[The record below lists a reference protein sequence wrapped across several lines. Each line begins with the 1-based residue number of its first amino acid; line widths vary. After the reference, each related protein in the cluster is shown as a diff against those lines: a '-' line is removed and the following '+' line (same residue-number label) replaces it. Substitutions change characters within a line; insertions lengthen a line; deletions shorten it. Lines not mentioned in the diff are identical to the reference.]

1 MLRLENISV
10 QIDSKKLL
18 DEISIGFEPGK
29 MNLIIGPNGSGK
41 STLIKATSKQI
52 LITRGSVHYG
62 DEEINSLTYQQL
74 AKFRAVLSQNTE
86 VAFPLKVWEVVMLG
100 RSPHFTSRPGSFDR
114 HAVEEAMNYFDV
126 SSMAERDYL
135 TLSGGEKQRVNFAR
149 VLAQVWFPHP
159 NQMRYLLLDEP
170 LTFLD
175 VNYQYQFM
183 HKLQKLAEKKDMV
196 IVGVVHD
203 LNLAARFADRIFLLS
218 EGKILAQGT
227 ASEVL
232 IKENIQKAFHIV
244 PEIFKHNDMVFISF
258 GT

>member
-1 MLRLENISV
+1 MPLRLDNLTV
-10 QIDSKKLL
+10 QINSRKLL
-18 DEISIGFEPGK
+18 DGVSVVFEPGK

-41 STLIKATSKQI
+41 STLIKAASKQI
-52 LITRGSVHYG
+52 AMSDGSVKYG
-62 DEEINSLTYQQL
+62 QQEIDSLSYQQL
-74 AKFRAVLSQNTE
+74 AKFRAVLSQNTD

-100 RSPHFTSRPGSFDR
+100 RSPHFVSSPGSFDL

-126 SSMAERDYL
+126 SAMADRDYF
-135 TLSGGEKQRVNFAR
+135 TLSGGERQRVNFAR

-159 NQMRYLLLDEP
+159 GQMRYLLLDEP

-183 HKLQKLAEKKDMV
+183 HKLQKLAEKKDIV

-203 LNLAARFADRIFLLS
+203 LNLAARFGDQISLLN
-218 EGKILAQGT
+218 EGKILAHGS

-232 IKENIQKAFHIV
+232 TKENIRKAFHIQ
-244 PEIFKHNDMVFISF
+244 PEIFQHNELVFISF
-258 GT
+258 